1 LSADYTSTQS
11 FHFFFLHSW
20 HATCKPAPLRI
31 AMQHNDFTES
41 SRQKKQNSGSHYI
54 DSEGNNKDTIV
65 DFLRQYSSQLRQ
77 LLR

>member
-1 LSADYTSTQS
+1 
-11 FHFFFLHSW
+11 
-20 HATCKPAPLRI
+20 
-31 AMQHNDFTES
+31 MQHNDFTES